1 MSEKIP
7 KSFITD
13 SEKAHVMAK
22 AEDPARTK
30 AEYAK
35 EAQTIIENAEATG
48 EYVNFID
55 KAVKSAEKINAH
67 TWPTDWNEQK
77 QVVGAPKALTAWEN
91 SLSQNM
97 GHIES
102 KHMESF
108 VVDSAITGLK
118 REVRRNGREA
128 NRAGNTAARSYDRA
142 QKQQSKDTA
151 A

>member
-1 MSEKIP
+1 MSENIP

-13 SEKAHVMAK
+13 PEKAQVMAK
-22 AEDPARTK
+22 AENPARTK

-35 EAQTIIENAEATG
+35 EAQTIVEAAGATG

-55 KAVKSAEKINAH
+55 EAVKSAEKINAN

-77 QVVGAPKALTAWEN
+77 LVVGVPKALTAWEN
-91 SLSQNM
+91 SVSQNI

-102 KHMESF
+102 KYMESF
-108 VVDSAITGLK
+108 VVDSAVTGLK
-118 REVRRNGREA
+118 REVRRNSREA
-128 NRAGNTAARSYDRA
+128 DKAGKIAGKAYDA
-142 QKQQSKDTA
+142 KQKQQSKDIA